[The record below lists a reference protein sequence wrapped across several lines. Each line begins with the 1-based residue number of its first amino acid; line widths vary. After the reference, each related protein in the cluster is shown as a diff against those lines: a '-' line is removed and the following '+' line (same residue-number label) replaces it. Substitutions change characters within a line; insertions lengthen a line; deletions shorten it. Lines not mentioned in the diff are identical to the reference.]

1 MIKCM
6 DSKITMKR
14 FLVFTKPLLVLVA
27 LFSIFSAYSVPLL
40 YDIRYTPIVK
50 GETELELVF
59 DEELYADPNVQVYNE
74 PARIELF
81 FDETDFEE
89 SLTNVLIEK
98 DGVINIETQYMEDG
112 VLVSILLDYLKIY
125 QSRVEG
131 NRFFIRVS
139 DNASIESQAQQDT
152 NIALI
157 NRIQA
162 LDFRRGT
169 EPGQETEGRV
179 LVFLRD
185 NMAAVD
191 VTSSEQQIFIEFHNT
206 DIINDLLYKMDV
218 TDFGT
223 VVKGLETFQ
232 VGANTRLVVDIDGE
246 FEYDFQQL
254 DNIFTLSVIKA
265 PEQRGA
271 LAGGTEYQ
279 GQPISLNFQDLPIR
293 TVLQIIA
300 DYNGFNLVVS
310 DSVSGSL
317 TLRLNGVPWDQA
329 LDIVLKTKGL
339 DKRMEGNVLLVAPTE
354 ELTAREAKELEARK
368 KVEENEPLLSEFIQ
382 INYAKATDI
391 AALLKSDGT
400 SILSARGQVSVDE
413 RTNTLL
419 VKDTY
424 AGIETVK
431 KAVETL
437 DIPIKQVL
445 IEARMVTIR
454 DNIDEQLG
462 IRWGVTDRN
471 LASGGVSSGLS
482 GSLDG
487 AGAANFTGSSDTSID
502 LGAIDGTQRLNVNL
516 PVASP
521 AGSIAVQI
529 ARLADGTLLDLELS
543 ALERENKGEIVATP
557 RITASNQKTS
567 RIEQGTEIPYVQA
580 ASSGATT
587 VTFKKA
593 VLSLEVTPQITPD
606 NSVILELHITQDAR
620 GDTVSTPTGPA
631 VAIDTQEVQTQVTVL
646 NGETIVLGGIY
657 QQQVINSVSKVPLL
671 GDIPYL
677 GRLFRTDTSFNEKRE
692 LLIFVTPKIVTDA
705 L

>member
-1 MIKCM
+1 MKKCM
-6 DSKITMKR
+6 DSEITMKR
-14 FLVFTKPLLVLVA
+14 FLVFSKPLLVLLA
-27 LFSIFSAYSVPLL
+27 LFSVFSAYSVPLL

-98 DGVINIETQYMEDG
+98 DGVINVETQYMEDG

-139 DNASIESQAQQDT
+139 DNASIESQVQQDT

-191 VTSSEQQIFIEFHNT
+191 VTSSEQQVFIEFHNT

-232 VGANTRLVVDIDGE
+232 VGSNTRLVVDIDGE

-382 INYAKATDI
+382 INYAKASDI

-400 SILSARGQVSVDE
+400 SILSERGQVSVDE

-424 AGIETVK
+424 AGLETVK
-431 KAVETL
+431 KAVDTL